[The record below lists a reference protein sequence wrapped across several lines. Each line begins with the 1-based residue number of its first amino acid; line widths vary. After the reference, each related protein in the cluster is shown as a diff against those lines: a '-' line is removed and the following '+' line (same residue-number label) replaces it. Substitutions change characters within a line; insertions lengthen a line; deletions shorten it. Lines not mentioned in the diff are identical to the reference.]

1 MAKPTKEQLVWR
13 DLELGVL
20 IHYCME
26 IYRPELKG
34 DWYKTKRVRT
44 EIAPETLDPKKLD
57 PAQWVRSAEAVGA
70 KYAVLVANHCT
81 GFSLWNTAVNDFS
94 IAHTKWRGGYLPGIR
109 RRLPEGRDPSGIL
122 LFHGLQRVLRD
133 QRQSEMGLQIRRVSG
148 VREERRSAGDGA
160 LDGIRGALRDLV

>member
-44 EIAPETLDPKKLD
+44 EIAPADAPLAADTLRLY
-57 PAQWVRSAEAVGA
+57 RFAE
-70 KYAVLVANHCT
+70 
-81 GFSLWNTAVNDFS
+81 
-94 IAHTKWRGGYLPGIR
+94 
-109 RRLPEGRDPSGIL
+109 
-122 LFHGLQRVLRD
+122 
-133 QRQSEMGLQIRRVSG
+133 
-148 VREERRSAGDGA
+148 
-160 LDGIRGALRDLV
+160 

>member
-94 IAHTKWRGGYLPGIR
+94 IAHTK
-109 RRLPEGRDPSGIL
+109 
-122 LFHGLQRVLRD
+122 
-133 QRQSEMGLQIRRVSG
+133 
-148 VREERRSAGDGA
+148 
-160 LDGIRGALRDLV
+160 

>member
-81 GFSLWNTAVNDFS
+81 GFSLWNTAVNDFPS
-94 IAHTKWRGGYLPGIR
+94 RTPNGGAAAGI
-109 RRLPEGRDPSGIL
+109 
-122 LFHGLQRVLRD
+122 
-133 QRQSEMGLQIRRVSG
+133 
-148 VREERRSAGDGA
+148 SAGNSSTPAGRPGSV
-160 LDGIRGALRDLV
+160 LDSTIPRAATGITGSTTI

>member
-44 EIAPETLDPKKLD
+44 EIAPETLDPKSST
-57 PAQWVRSAEAVGA
+57 R
-70 KYAVLVANHCT
+70 
-81 GFSLWNTAVNDFS
+81 
-94 IAHTKWRGGYLPGIR
+94 
-109 RRLPEGRDPSGIL
+109 PSGC
-122 LFHGLQRVLRD
+122 GA
-133 QRQSEMGLQIRRVSG
+133 RRPWGRNTRCWWRITARAFRSG
-148 VREERRSAGDGA
+148 TRR
-160 LDGIRGALRDLV
+160 